1 MSVAVNADVYAQE
14 RVGLMFPANGE
25 TPNDGDLTGQCVT
38 LLKWFFAEMC
48 ANFPSP
54 FSARG
59 DARYVGKRLVAQG
72 LAEEIPYDQRRRGD
86 VICYEYGTYGHIAL
100 QLSGGRVFEE
110 NVNIGG
116 VARRVLSDGTVV
128 YASRIGS
135 ENETWRHDQHVY
147 RLKSYKEEGEEPMFN
162 EGDRVNLNIYFYG
175 EDKGH
180 FKGAVGLDWKTA
192 MYQGVFETEDSKM
205 FLKMNEGDR
214 GNVNAYIFGQDL
226 KRFKASVGKGWKD
239 AMYSL
244 FESAEFKVDQLVNKG
259 DVPAI
264 NAAFARTDGDT
275 MVGKTWKVFF
285 YEYATKYAGKGD
297 YTPVT
302 TQLYTKGK

>member
-1 MSVAVNADVYAQE
+1 MPVAVNADIYAQE

-25 TPNDGDLTGQCVT
+25 TPEDGDLTGQCVT

-48 ANFPSP
+48 ANFPGP

-86 VICYEYGTYGHIAL
+86 VICYEYGIYGHIAL

-116 VARRVLSDGTVV
+116 VARRVLADGTVV

-135 ENETWRHDQHVY
+135 ETETWRHDQHVY

-162 EGDRVNLNIYFYG
+162 EGDAVNLNVYYFG
-175 EDKGH
+175 TDEGK
-180 FKGAVGLDWKTA
+180 FREQVGKDWKTA
-192 MYQGVFETEDSKM
+192 SYNIFEQ
-205 FLKMNEGDR
+205 LKSELQLLLNEGDR
-214 GNVNAYIFGQDL
+214 GNINTYLYGTDL
-226 KRFKASVGKGWKD
+226 KRFKDSVGKSWKSGV
-239 AMYSL
+239 YTL
-244 FESAEFKVDQLVNKG
+244 FESMEFKTDQLINKG
-259 DVPAI
+259 DVAAI
-264 NAAFARTDGDT
+264 NAAFGRTDGDT